1 MLSKFID
8 QYCRVIRFV
17 MVVLLAI
24 MFVLVAGNVVLR
36 YGFNSG
42 VTVSEELARW
52 LFVWVVFL
60 GAIVAMRDGAHLGT
74 DSLVSRLPIAGK
86 KFCFV
91 LANILML
98 FVCWLLA
105 RGAWDQMVV
114 NRGTTSPVM
123 GASVSIFYA
132 SGLVLAV
139 SGALILGNQLWRLI
153 SGQIQESE
161 LIGIRES
168 EEEKIDL
175 PAPLK

>member
-8 QYCRVIRFV
+8 HYCRVIRFV

-24 MFVLVAGNVVLR
+24 MFLLVAGNVFLR

-42 VTVSEELARW
+42 LTVSEELARW
-52 LFVWVVFL
+52 FFVWVVFL
-60 GAIVAMRDGAHLGT
+60 GAIVAMKEGAHLGT
-74 DSLVSRLPIAGK
+74 DSLIARLPLAGK

-91 LANILML
+91 ATNILML

-114 NRGTTSPVM
+114 NRDTTSPVM

-139 SGALILGNQLWRLI
+139 SGALILLNQLWRLI

-168 EEEKIDL
+168 EEEEIDL
-175 PAPLK
+175 PTPLK